1 MLNPR
6 HHLVDS
12 SCPGD
17 DMTTLK
23 GTITKGIGGFY
34 YVEAADGIFEC
45 KARGSFRNDGVTP
58 LVGDHVSITVNDG
71 DTENTIDEIFE
82 RRNELRRPPVA
93 NIDRI
98 IIVVASTEPRPNPL
112 VIDRLTAIAVRKG
125 IEPVIVLNKAD
136 LKDVADLRAIYEKT
150 PFPVVT
156 TNGLTG
162 EGVDELRA
170 LLEGKTC
177 AFTGNS
183 GVGKSTLLNALDPTL
198 DLATAAISRKLGRGR
213 HTTRECTLM
222 HVCGGYV
229 VDTPGFASLE
239 FAKNELVL
247 KEDLEDCFPEFEPY
261 IAQCKFHP
269 SCAHLSDKGCA
280 VTAAVEAGEISESRH
295 RSYRAMYEEVKD
307 LEAWQLKSSK

>member
-1 MLNPR
+1 
-6 HHLVDS
+6 
-12 SCPGD
+12 
-17 DMTTLK
+17 MTEYN
-23 GTITKGIGGFY
+23 GTILKGIGGFY
-34 YVEAADGIFEC
+34 YVEAADGVFEC
-45 KARGSFRNDGVTP
+45 RARGSFRNEGVTP
-58 LVGDHVSITVNDG
+58 LVGDKVRIRVEDG
-71 DTENTIDEIFE
+71 EHENTIEEIFP

-98 IIVVASTEPRPNPL
+98 IIIVASIEPRPNPL
-112 VIDRLTAIAVRKG
+112 VIDRLTAIAVRKE

-136 LKDVADLRAIYEKT
+136 LSSVEELRETYEKT
-150 PFPVVT
+150 PFPVVV

-162 EGVDELRA
+162 EGTGELRA
-170 LLEGKTC
+170 LLKDHTC

-198 DLATAAISRKLGRGR
+198 DLATAEISRKLGRGK

-222 HVCGGYV
+222 KVAGGYV

-239 FAKNELVL
+239 FSREELVL

-261 IAQCKFHP
+261 IASCRFHP
-269 SCAHLSDKGCA
+269 SCAHMNDKGCA
-280 VTAAVEAGEISESRH
+280 VTAAVEAGKISASRY

-307 LEAWQLKSSK
+307 LSAWQLKSTK